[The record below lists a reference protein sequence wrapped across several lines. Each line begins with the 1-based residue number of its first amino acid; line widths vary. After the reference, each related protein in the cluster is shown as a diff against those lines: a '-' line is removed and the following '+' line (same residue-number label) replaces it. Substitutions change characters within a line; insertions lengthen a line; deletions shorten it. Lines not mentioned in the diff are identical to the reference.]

1 MRPWPKWER
10 VFKWPRRLHCRKIRW
25 PCLPLFL
32 CLPPPQFFFFSLAES
47 SPQSIEL
54 YYPPDKCP
62 FIPLP
67 TEMCVCPNPLP
78 SGPVKRETEDRR
90 AGEDKGGHQ
99 TVNPGCCSPHKKRGE
114 WLTEQELFLFQ
125 FLQKLVQ
132 HWNSTKYLQNILESQ
147 LILLNALHVIC
158 SVWLKSAFDLLNVSH
173 HYLVSTGWSP
183 DNWCQLC
190 ILKFS
195 KKLISVKTKRTTEFW
210 GL

>member
-1 MRPWPKWER
+1 MGFSTLFGSHRIIHQNYREPSRSSNFLSSSLLVLSLFSSFARLKAASQEAEAVRREQTVWER
-10 VFKWPRRLHCRKIRW
+10 KVGELQSRCSTLEEEKYEALAKVRESVQVAEEAALQKDQVTLSSFISVS
-25 PCLPLFL
+25 
-32 CLPPPQFFFFSLAES
+32 PPPVFFFSLVES

-78 SGPVKRETEDRR
+78 SGPVKRETEGRR

-114 WLTEQELFLFQ
+114 WLTEQELFLLQ

-132 HWNSTKYLQNILESQ
+132 H
-147 LILLNALHVIC
+147 
-158 SVWLKSAFDLLNVSH
+158 
-173 HYLVSTGWSP
+173 
-183 DNWCQLC
+183 
-190 ILKFS
+190 
-195 KKLISVKTKRTTEFW
+195 
-210 GL
+210 